1 MNISFENADQVNG
14 LMTVTVEGADYQNE
28 VEKTLKDY
36 RKKANV
42 PGFRPGMV
50 PMGLIKRQFGT
61 SVKMDAIN
69 KLVGEQIYKYVQDNK
84 IQMLGEPLPSE
95 KQEQQDLETDGPFT
109 FMFDIAVAPD
119 FKASLTG
126 NDKLDYYNIK
136 VDDELIDRQVE
147 MFASR
152 AGQYV
157 KVDEAQDNDMLK
169 GDLRELDD
177 KGNTKEG
184 GLTVAGAVLMP
195 NYIKVDEQKKL
206 FDGAKNGDI
215 ITFNPRKA
223 YPENDTEMSSLL
235 KIARDKVGDYTG
247 DFSYQITEITRF
259 QKAEVNQELF
269 DSVYGKDAVKSLDEF
284 RGKIAEGVKA
294 QLVTD
299 QDFKFVQ
306 DLRKH
311 MEKKVGTLTYP
322 DALLKRVMLN
332 NNKDKGEEY
341 VEKNYEQSVKELT
354 WHLIKE
360 QLVAQFAIKITDDDI
375 KSAAKEAARAQF
387 AQYGMTNIPEE
398 YVENYANDI
407 LKKRENADSFVDRA
421 IDVKLCEEAKKTAK
435 LNEMEISL
443 DDFNKLMSE

>member
-1 MNISFENADQVNG
+1 MNISFENADKVNG
-14 LMTVTVEGADYQNE
+14 LMTITVESADYQNE

-95 KQEQQDLETDGPFT
+95 KQEAQDLEKDGPFT
-109 FMFDIAVAPD
+109 FVFDIAVAPD
-119 FKASLTG
+119 FKAGLTG
-126 NDKLDYYNIK
+126 NDKVDYYTIK
-136 VDDELIDRQVE
+136 VDDALIDRQVE
-147 MFASR
+147 MFSSR

-184 GLTVAGAVLMP
+184 GLTVEGAVLMP
-195 NYIKVDEQKKL
+195 NYIKVDDQKKL

-223 YPENDTEMSSLL
+223 YPENDTEVSSLL
-235 KIARDKVGDYTG
+235 KIDRDKVGEYTG

-311 MEKKVGTLTYP
+311 MEKKVGTPAYP

-360 QLVAQFAIKITDDDI
+360 QLVAQFGIKVNDEDI

-407 LKKRENADSFVDRA
+407 LKKRENVDSFVNRA
-421 IDVKLCEEAKKTAK
+421 IDVKLCEEAKKTVK
-435 LNEMEISL
+435 LNEKEISL